1 MNIQKYVKGIGRR
14 ASIVFAVGVVA
25 FVMTELYRSIYNLT
39 DSTAWAIAGTVAG
52 MSTIGYIFIPDPED
66 KD

>member
-1 MNIQKYVKGIGRR
+1 MKIGKYVKGIGRR
-14 ASIVFAVGVVA
+14 ASIVLAIGVVA
-25 FVMTELYRSIYNLT
+25 FIMAELYRSIYNLT
-39 DSTAWAIAGTVAG
+39 DSAAWAIAGTVAG

>member
-1 MNIQKYVKGIGRR
+1 MKIQKYVKGIGRR
-14 ASIVFAVGVVA
+14 ASIVLAIGVVA
-25 FVMTELYRSIYNLT
+25 FIMAELYRSIYNLT
-39 DSTAWAIAGTVAG
+39 DSAAWAIAGTVAG

>member
-1 MNIQKYVKGIGRR
+1 MNVKKYIKGIGRR
-14 ASIVFAVGVVA
+14 ASIVLAVGVIA
-25 FVMTELYRSIYNLT
+25 FLMAELYRSIYNLT
-39 DSTAWAIAGTVAG
+39 DSTAWAVAGTVAG